1 VRRVWIVTV
10 DDAGEG
16 LGFVVDAVF
25 ASEDA
30 AIGYVEQRFG
40 ANPILDEDGCW
51 NGSATL
57 GHPQE
62 VAIQRFDVQ
71 P

>member
-1 VRRVWIVTV
+1 MDRVWIVTV
-10 DDAGEG
+10 DVEGEG
-16 LGFVVDAVF
+16 LGFVVNAVF
-25 ASEDA
+25 AGERA
-30 AIGYVEQRFG
+30 AIGHVEERFG
-40 ANPILDEDGCW
+40 VTPILDEAGCW
-51 NGSATL
+51 NGNATL